1 MALVGAIELTGTDAI
16 LVAEELQRSSG
27 DDEVGLE

>member
-1 MALVGAIELTGTDAI
+1 MALVGAIELTGVDAI

-27 DDEVGLE
+27 EDEVGLE